1 MRILNRYSFLKI
13 LTTILRMLVL
23 FVLTISLT
31 YCSSNKEEDQDYIV
45 FVPELKVCSFNI
57 RFDNPADGF
66 NNWENRRKAVVS
78 FLAVE
83 SLDIFGLQEVL
94 KNQLDYIEK
103 SLPDYTRIGVGRD
116 DGISAGEY
124 APVFFN
130 SERFEL
136 RDSGTFWL
144 SETPDVPS
152 IGWNAALNRV
162 CTYVILTDK
171 VSGEEVH
178 FYNTHYSHVSS
189 TARLNSTGLIL
200 SRIDEWS
207 ENKRVIL
214 VGDLNVEPDNEVY
227 SSIMSDGFDDSF
239 LSNLKL
245 GPLGTFNGF
254 RLTGFFSRRIDYIF
268 SKGLHAEKYVCNSIV
283 VDNQYLSDHFPV
295 ISNLEYRPI

>member
-124 APVFFN
+124 APVFF
-130 SERFEL
+130 
-136 RDSGTFWL
+136 
-144 SETPDVPS
+144 
-152 IGWNAALNRV
+152 
-162 CTYVILTDK
+162 
-171 VSGEEVH
+171 
-178 FYNTHYSHVSS
+178 
-189 TARLNSTGLIL
+189 
-200 SRIDEWS
+200 
-207 ENKRVIL
+207 
-214 VGDLNVEPDNEVY
+214 
-227 SSIMSDGFDDSF
+227 
-239 LSNLKL
+239 
-245 GPLGTFNGF
+245 
-254 RLTGFFSRRIDYIF
+254 
-268 SKGLHAEKYVCNSIV
+268 
-283 VDNQYLSDHFPV
+283 Q
-295 ISNLEYRPI
+295 